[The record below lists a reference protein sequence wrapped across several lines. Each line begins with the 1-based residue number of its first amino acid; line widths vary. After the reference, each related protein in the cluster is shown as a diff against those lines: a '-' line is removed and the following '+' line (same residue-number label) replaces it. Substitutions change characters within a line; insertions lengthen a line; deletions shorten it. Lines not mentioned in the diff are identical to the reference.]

1 MTDLLELQT
10 IEVAGSSTAMGE
22 ALGEGLRALIT
33 GLVERRSAAAADYL
47 AERQVAAVDFA
58 TLGGECLHVLRG
70 WDASSYDEHCATA
83 KAAGIDA
90 ALLYAMANL
99 TDIRDLACIPA
110 QHDAE
115 GCTAVMVP
123 SSVSP
128 TGTPLAGQT
137 WDLSAADVDCVVGV
151 KRVPDEGPATWSVT
165 VAGAPTLM
173 GMNALGLAVGTTNIR
188 VAGARVGVGYMSL
201 LHRAVQCGDR
211 REAEAV
217 IAGGPRIAAHT
228 YWFADD
234 MGIAELECDTLACT
248 RRDAHDVPLVRTN
261 HCLADGR
268 LDAEA
273 PAENSLKRLD
283 CAGDWALEG
292 DHSIEGIRALFAD
305 RSHGECS
312 INRRHDDGEP
322 SATNACVIADPATR
336 TLHAC
341 RGEADRG
348 AWTALTF

>member
-22 ALGEGLRALIT
+22 ALGEGLRVLIT
-33 GLVERRSAAAADYL
+33 GLVERRSDAAAEYL
-47 AERQVAAVDFA
+47 AERGMTAADLA
-58 TLGGECLHVLRG
+58 TLGAECLHVLRG
-70 WDASSYDEHCATA
+70 WDPPSYDEHCATA
-83 KAAGIDA
+83 KGAGIDA
-90 ALLYAMANL
+90 ALLYAMVNL
-99 TDIRDLACIPA
+99 TDIRDFACIPA

-151 KRVPDEGPATWSVT
+151 KRVPDTGPATWSVT

-173 GMNALGLAVGTTNIR
+173 GMNALGLAVGTTNIK
-188 VAGARVGVGYMSL
+188 VAGTRVGVGYMSL
-201 LHRAVQCGDR
+201 LHRAVQCSDR
-211 REAEAV
+211 HEAEVA

-234 MGIAELECDTLACT
+234 MGIAELECDALSCT

-283 CAGDWALEG
+283 CAGDWALKG

-305 RSHGECS
+305 RSHGVCS

-322 SATNACVIADPATR
+322 SATNACVIADPTTR

-348 AWTALTF
+348 AWTILTF